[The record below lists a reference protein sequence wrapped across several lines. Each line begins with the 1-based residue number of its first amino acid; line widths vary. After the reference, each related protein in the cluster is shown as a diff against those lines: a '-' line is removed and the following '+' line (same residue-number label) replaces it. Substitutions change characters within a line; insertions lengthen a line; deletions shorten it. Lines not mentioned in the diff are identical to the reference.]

1 MHVTF
6 PLLVPGLIAQS
17 TARAEESLSLAGRL
31 GDPLL
36 HLWAAWSRTLVAA
49 TARDVDEVD
58 RCLGIMD
65 GLARQLNQPTIPW
78 AVTLEHAMRARLSGD
93 VDLAEQLA
101 MEALQI
107 GTDGGEPDA
116 ESVFG
121 VQLMGVSYERGNMGD
136 LAPLIEE
143 AANSLTGIPAFLGAL
158 ALAHAE
164 ADRTTEVR
172 ASLEAF
178 EAAGFQLPVDAGW
191 LTGMN
196 CYAAAVECR
205 DPRFAAPIFE
215 QLDPWSD
222 QLSFGVASTEG
233 PVAHY
238 VAGLASVLGRH
249 AEAESRYEES
259 AAFSEQ
265 VGAKFFA
272 GMTALSWGRMLVERA
287 GPGDRERG
295 EVLLQKALASASTNG
310 YATVERRAAAALLDL
325 T

>member
-1 MHVTF
+1 
-6 PLLVPGLIAQS
+6 
-17 TARAEESLSLAGRL
+17 
-31 GDPLL
+31 
-36 HLWAAWSRTLVAA
+36 LVAA

-58 RCLGIMD
+58 RCLEIMD
-65 GLARQLNQPTIPW
+65 GLARQLNQPTITW
-78 AVTLEHAMRARLSGD
+78 AVTLEHAMRAQMAGD
-93 VDLAEQLA
+93 LDSAELLAT
-101 MEALQI
+101 EALQI

-121 VQLMGVSYERGNMGD
+121 VQLMAVSYERGNMGD

-143 AANSLTGIPAFLGAL
+143 AATSLTGMPTFLGAL

-164 ADRTTEVR
+164 ADRTTEAR
-172 ASLEAF
+172 ACLDAF
-178 EAAGFQLPVDAGW
+178 EAAGFRLPMDAGW

-196 CYAAAVECR
+196 CYAAAAIECR

-249 AEAESRYEES
+249 AEAESRYVES
-259 AAFSEQ
+259 AEFCEQ

-272 GMTALSWGRMLVERA
+272 ALTELSWGRMLIDRA
-287 GPGDRERG
+287 GPGDREQG
-295 EVLLQKALASASTNG
+295 KVLLRKALTSAAANG
-310 YATVERRAAAALLDL
+310 YGTVERRAAAALVDL
-325 T
+325 G